1 MLLFVIGCISI
12 SAGAFLAPTLLPGH
26 FKSAR
31 QLHDHPTLKRVV
43 RAREPPR
50 RAGNAINAA
59 AASVDGK
66 SKHTGGSDV
75 VQLWSSRCEVL
86 ARSNRHDAACNVT
99 GGRFVKEAPAPC
111 LLTGLGRSGTSYTSH
126 LLHSLG
132 WEINHDN
139 KDDFCPCPGKDGS
152 VAHTYAFADTRRCY
166 CPHHPTF
173 IYYFLFLLRFLSL
186 QMHRRGPPSR
196 PCLGRGRSLRSFV
209 Y

>member
-1 MLLFVIGCISI
+1 MLCEHAS
-12 SAGAFLAPTLLPGH
+12 
-26 FKSAR
+26 R
-31 QLHDHPTLKRVV
+31 
-43 RAREPPR
+43 PR
-50 RAGNAINAA
+50 RAGDAINTAA
-59 AASVDGK
+59 ADTASVDGK

-166 CPHHPTF
+166 CPHHPTPLYIIF
-173 IYYFLFLLRFLSL
+173 CSFYVFS
-186 QMHRRGPPSR
+186 
-196 PCLGRGRSLRSFV
+196 PCKCIGVGHQAAPALAGAEVCVRSSINPQPFPFPLPERDRLACRHV
-209 Y
+209 HCAL